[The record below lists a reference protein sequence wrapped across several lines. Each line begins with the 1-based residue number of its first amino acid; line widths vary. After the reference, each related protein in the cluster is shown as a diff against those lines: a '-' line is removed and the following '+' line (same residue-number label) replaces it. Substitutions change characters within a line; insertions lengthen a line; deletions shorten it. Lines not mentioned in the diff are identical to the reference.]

1 MFKIPQDPTQKF
13 TQQHPLGFPFLKPPS
28 PELLHRF
35 PGPVAAT
42 AHAPAAAAQVPP
54 GRCAAGAV
62 AAALGSGGAVGGG
75 RPGRGAWGWGVGVRG
90 R

>member
-1 MFKIPQDPTQKF
+1 MFKIPQESTQKI
-13 TQQHPLGFPFLKPPS
+13 TQQHPFSFPFLKPPS

-54 GRCAAGAV
+54 GRCAAGAI

-75 RPGRGAWGWGVGVRG
+75 RPGLRGGEWG
-90 R
+90 